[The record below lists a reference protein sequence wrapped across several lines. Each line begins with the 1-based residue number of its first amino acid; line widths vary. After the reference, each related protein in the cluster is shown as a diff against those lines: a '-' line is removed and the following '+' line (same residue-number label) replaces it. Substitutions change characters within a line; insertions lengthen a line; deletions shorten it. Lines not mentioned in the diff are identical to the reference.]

1 MAFLPKCASQ
11 QLVKHLIPACHLLM
25 QYLDMVAD
33 IIKTGTRR
41 GDRTG
46 TGTYSKFGCQ
56 MKFNLR
62 HSFPLL
68 TTKRVFWR
76 GELLASCPPPYKAC
90 LILTCHQL
98 SCPSCFSHLCSCTA
112 KHISFNEHVA
122 CVLEVLHLCTL
133 LYPSVKTVSRDICC
147 CDHSVRDG
155 KSNSTEL
162 SWLVRQCMS
171 L

>member
-1 MAFLPKCASQ
+1 
-11 QLVKHLIPACHLLM
+11 M

-90 LILTCHQL
+90 LILTCRQL
-98 SCPSCFSHLCSCTA
+98 SRPSCFSHLY
-112 KHISFNEHVA
+112 
-122 CVLEVLHLCTL
+122 LLLH
-133 LYPSVKTVSRDICC
+133 SKTF
-147 CDHSVRDG
+147 
-155 KSNSTEL
+155 
-162 SWLVRQCMS
+162 
-171 L
+171 

>member
-1 MAFLPKCASQ
+1 MTCTRLLTCTDLLTCTCPPMP
-11 QLVKHLIPACHLLM
+11 QLLALTVTSEHVYCYKVILAQVRLTTGHCSLFCTSFICHLLM

-68 TTKRVFWR
+68 TTKRIFWR

-98 SCPSCFSHLCSCTA
+98 SRPSCFSHLYQ
-112 KHISFNEHVA
+112 
-122 CVLEVLHLCTL
+122 LLH
-133 LYPSVKTVSRDICC
+133 SKTC
-147 CDHSVRDG
+147 
-155 KSNSTEL
+155 
-162 SWLVRQCMS
+162 
-171 L
+171 